1 VSITDWTAASGA
13 IDVVVS
19 GHTHQPYNCVVQDP
33 SGQPR
38 LFTSAFSFGRMVTKL
53 HLLIDPTTHDIVR
66 PAAFAENLI
75 AMNDASV
82 APLAAVQS
90 VIDTYTALVSG
101 IADKVIGHIADGT
114 LISRTQEA
122 DGESPL
128 GDLIADG
135 QVSDPTTVETG
146 ASGSTANKPV
156 IALMNPGGIRAD
168 LVENEAG
175 DVTYGAAFTV
185 QPFNNFMVSMDLTG
199 AQIKT
204 ILNQQWNGSNESS
217 RKILQVSGLT
227 YTWDESE
234 AALPDTDALVAGT
247 VMVDADGDPATAM
260 VPLEDAT
267 TYRVVSNNFVSD
279 GGDGFSVFRDGT
291 AKYFGG
297 LDIDSLRMYL
307 EAHDPVATPVTDRI
321 TKQD

>member
-1 VSITDWTAASGA
+1 
-13 IDVVVS
+13 
-19 GHTHQPYNCVVQDP
+19 VVQDP

-38 LFTSAFSFGRMVTKL
+38 LFTSAFSFGRMVTKM
-53 HLLIDPTTHDIVR
+53 HLLINPKTHDIVR

-75 AMNDASV
+75 AMNAEPVS
-82 APLAAVQS
+82 PLGAVQS
-90 VIDTYTALVSG
+90 IIDTYKALVSS

-114 LISRTQEA
+114 VVSRTPDA

-135 QVSDPTTVETG
+135 QVADPTTIEAG
-146 ASGSTANKPV
+146 ASGSTANTPV
-156 IALMNPGGIRAD
+156 IAFMNPGGIRAD
-168 LVENEAG
+168 LVENAAG
-175 DVTYGAAFTV
+175 DVTYGAAFSV

-199 AQIKT
+199 AQIKA
-204 ILNQQWNGSNESS
+204 ILNQQWNGANESG

-307 EAHDPVATPVTDRI
+307 EANDPVTAPATDRI
-321 TKQD
+321 TRQD